1 MAFFKSIS
9 SSVFLSRWIA
19 IWRECTVT
27 RCARSQFSVTKVN
40 NVCWLSFLLSGCIFS
55 IQLASVY
62 FPPAELCKA
71 FWGMHPGN
79 LSWDTEELSL
89 GHLSSLF
96 SAELTESNIQN
107 LACQSNIVVSFHIHT
122 LKFKCNPKE
131 CLRLQSGGKC
141 SLVPQS
147 STLGLWNR
155 VFLNTRALAVEGNVA
170 YSPTVSELTSQ
181 QSNTQILAQQ
191 SL

>member
-1 MAFFKSIS
+1 MSVGYHFFCQGVFFPYSWLLCIS
-9 SSVFLSRWIA
+9 
-19 IWRECTVT
+19 
-27 RCARSQFSVTKVN
+27 
-40 NVCWLSFLLSGCIFS
+40 
-55 IQLASVY
+55 
-62 FPPAELCKA
+62 PPAELCKA

-122 LKFKCNPKE
+122 LKFKCKPKE
-131 CLRLQSGGKC
+131 CLRLQLGGKC

-170 YSPTVSELTSQ
+170 YSPTVSELTPQ